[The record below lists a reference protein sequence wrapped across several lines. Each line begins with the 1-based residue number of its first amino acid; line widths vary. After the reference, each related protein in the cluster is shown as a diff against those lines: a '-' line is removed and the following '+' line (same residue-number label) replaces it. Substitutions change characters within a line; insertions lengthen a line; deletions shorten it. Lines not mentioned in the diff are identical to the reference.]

1 MYTHDSIPQD
11 SEWMK
16 RQLGEAIIAGERA
29 MKSLSDACDKLSS
42 AKKWGIFDMLGG
54 GFIASMIKHSRME
67 DAAQLLRRA
76 GDDLAVFQDELQD
89 VDVICDIDLETDGFL
104 SFADVFMDSFVADAL
119 VQEKI
124 ARIMRQAEEALER
137 TGSIVAAMK
146 EKHRML

>member
-76 GDDLAVFQDELQD
+76 GDDLAVFQNELQD
-89 VDVICDIDLETDGFL
+89 ADVI
-104 SFADVFMDSFVADAL
+104 
-119 VQEKI
+119 
-124 ARIMRQAEEALER
+124 
-137 TGSIVAAMK
+137 
-146 EKHRML
+146 